1 MADLDKDGYDD
12 ADLDKD
18 GFVEAAEQIQYDLEQ
33 QKAADQQNAGDYLP
47 PVTGEESGAPAT
59 ASTGSEILWTG
70 SAKSN
75 PTLKNRTQVKNAY
88 LTRTL
93 EPQFLNQIDAA
104 YNNYGKTLGF
114 KSAASFWN
122 NVVEQSDTKTTPWK
136 ILSDVKAAVDA
147 GITPTPGTGTKL
159 TKAELAAQKE
169 LKAMQVALAKDPEAD
184 LVGEPGKFQET
195 LTKYSDSM
203 GLLKSRKEVNAYV
216 QGIVEGKI
224 AADAVTDEMRKQ
236 ATVLY
241 SNFADRLNANPALT
255 VRDLVNPYLQ
265 VMADTLE
272 IDPQLVKL
280 TDPTIQNAISG
291 TKLRS
296 LTDFRNDM
304 RNDSRFATTRTAKRE
319 ATDFAQSLLRG
330 FGFSL

>member
-1 MADLDKDGYDD
+1 MADKNKDGYDD
-12 ADLDKD
+12 ADVNKD
-18 GFVEAAEQIQYDLEQ
+18 GLVTNQEQSQYDLEQ
-33 QKAADQQNAGDYLP
+33 QKAADQQDTGDFLP
-47 PVTGEESGAPAT
+47 EVTGEDGGSVAT
-59 ASTGSEILWTG
+59 GSTGSEILWSTTG
-70 SAKSN
+70 SKQ
-75 PTLKNRTQVKNAY
+75 TLKNKTQVKNAY

-93 EPQFLNQIDAA
+93 EPQFLNSIDTA
-104 YNNYGKTLGF
+104 YNNYGKALGF
-114 KSAASFWN
+114 KSAANFWN
-122 NVVEQSDTKTTPWK
+122 NIVEQSDTKTTPWK
-136 ILSDVKAAVDA
+136 ILRDVKAAVDS
-147 GITPTPGTGTKL
+147 GVTPPPGGGTQL
-159 TKAELAAQKE
+159 SAAERAAQKE
-169 LKAMQVALAKDPEAD
+169 LKAMQIALAKDPEAD

-241 SNFADRLNANPALT
+241 SNFADRLNANPSLT

-304 RNDSRFATTRTAKRE
+304 RADSRFATTRTAKRE